1 MIILL
6 LDRRALSFM
15 AADTGPIRVEL
26 IRPPP
31 SPPSSS
37 SSSPSSS
44 SSIRWPFYRVLP
56 SFTEFYRVFSAAP
69 HTTVVLLFLSSLT
82 RVGFFF
88 CSFFLS
94 FLFLFFVFF
103 FVVVFPFR
111 SNRPME
117 ATDPLRRFPFRP
129 ARRRVRPGSSLT
141 EFYRV
146 FFFLV
151 FSRVSPSFTGF
162 LPSFTEQYRFFYWF
176 ILGFGRFW

>member
-56 SFTEFYRVFSAAP
+56 SFTEFFRP
-69 HTTVVLLFLSSLT
+69 LLT
-82 RVGFFF
+82 RRLCYCSFPLLLVLAFFFVHSFFRFFF
-88 CSFFLS
+88 CFSFSFLLLS
-94 FLFLFFVFF
+94 FPFARIVQWKPRTPSGVF
-103 FVVVFPFR
+103 
-111 SNRPME
+111 
-117 ATDPLRRFPFRP
+117 RFAQR
-129 ARRRVRPGSSLT
+129 AVASGRGRV
-141 EFYRV
+141 
-146 FFFLV
+146 
-151 FSRVSPSFTGF
+151 
-162 LPSFTEQYRFFYWF
+162 LPSFTEFFF
-176 ILGFGRFW
+176 S